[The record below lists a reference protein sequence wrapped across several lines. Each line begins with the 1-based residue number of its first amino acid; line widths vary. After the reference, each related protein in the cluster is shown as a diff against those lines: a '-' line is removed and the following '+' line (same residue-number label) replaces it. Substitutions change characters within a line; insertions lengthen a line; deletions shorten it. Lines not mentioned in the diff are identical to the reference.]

1 MQPRNRSPRLCIGS
15 RDRLRANP
23 TYGLADRHNF
33 MESGRIAWLG
43 SSVELSECSDIWE
56 PYLGV

>member
-1 MQPRNRSPRLCIGS
+1 MMSINCV
-15 RDRLRANP
+15 
-23 TYGLADRHNF
+23 GLADRHYF

-43 SSVELSECSDIWE
+43 SSVELSHRTDIWE